1 MAETPLTG
9 YKGGYKYQRTTP
21 YSYRLD
27 SKFKR
32 LHAALPFLNVVD
44 GVVTVEI
51 GYAWDGVS
59 GPTIDRPTTM
69 RAGLKHDMAY
79 QLMRNGILPQ
89 SYRIIAD
96 KQLKQDMKN
105 DGAWWLTRQVYYY
118 TLRAAGAKHAS
129 PKHKRKAVL

>member
-21 YSYRLD
+21 YSYQLD

-32 LHAALPFLNVVD
+32 LHAALPFLNVAD

-105 DGAWWLTRQVYYY
+105 DGAWWLTCQVYYY
-118 TLRAAGAKHAS
+118 TLRAAGAKHAAL
-129 PKHKRKAVL
+129 KHKRKEK